1 MSSMKTI
8 LVTGAGGYI
17 GTTMVEHLLEKG
29 HKVIGVDRYYF
40 GKDLL
45 GTEVLNNQRFTYV
58 QKDIRELVPEDM
70 KGVDAV
76 FDLAGLSN
84 DPTCDLKPNLTYAIN
99 FKGGINVAECAK
111 KAKVPRYLYSS
122 SCSVYGLGAGTSL
135 TEESPTNPQSAYA
148 RGKVDVEKR
157 ILELA
162 DKDFCPTILRN
173 ATVYGLSKRMRFD
186 LVINL
191 MTLKAWKE
199 NRIFILGGGKQ
210 WRPLVHVKDV
220 VRGFEAAFDAPKEK
234 VACQTFNLG
243 SNEQNYQV
251 FQIANIIKDLAPQV
265 EIVQVPDDPDK
276 RTYNVNFDKIA
287 KVLDF
292 KVQYTARDGAK
303 EIIEALSYGVLDPD
317 DPKTRTI
324 EHYKFLLRVED
335 TMADLGKN
343 GRIF

>member
-1 MSSMKTI
+1 MKTI

-17 GTTMVEHLLEKG
+17 GTTMVEEFLAKG

-40 GKDLL
+40 GKELL
-45 GTEVLNNQRFTYV
+45 GTEVLNNQRFTFL
-58 QKDIRELVPEDM
+58 QKDIRDLVPEDM
-70 KGVDAV
+70 KGVDV
-76 FDLAGLSN
+76 VVDLAGLSN
-84 DPTCDLKPNLTYAIN
+84 DPTCDLKPNLTYSIN
-99 FKGGINVAECAK
+99 FKGGVNVAECAK
-111 KAKVPRYLYSS
+111 KAKVPRYIYSS
-122 SCSVYGLGAGTSL
+122 SCSVYGLGAGTHL
-135 TEESPTNPQSAYA
+135 TEESPTNPQSYYA
-148 RGKVDVEKR
+148 KGKIDVEKR
-157 ILELA
+157 LLELA

-220 VRGFEAAFDAPKEK
+220 VRGFETVMDAPVSK
-234 VACQTFNLG
+234 VGCQIFNLG

-251 FQIANIIKDLAPQV
+251 FQIANIIKDLMPNV
-265 EIVQVPDDPDK
+265 EIIKSPDDPDK
-276 RTYNVNFDKIA
+276 RTYNVAFDKIA
-287 KVLDF
+287 KELDF

-303 EIIEALSYGVLDPD
+303 EVSEALNYGVIDPD
-317 DPKTRTI
+317 DQKTRTI
-324 EHYKFLLRVED
+324 EHYKFLMRVED
-335 TMADLGKN
+335 TMAELAKN

>member
-1 MSSMKTI
+1 MKTI

-17 GTTMVEHLLEKG
+17 GTMMVELFLAKG

-45 GTEVLNNQRFTYV
+45 GTEVLNNQRFTFV
-58 QKDIRELVPEDM
+58 QKDIRDLAPDDM

-76 FDLAGLSN
+76 IDLAGLSN
-84 DPTCDLKPNLTYAIN
+84 DPTCDLKPNLTYSIN
-99 FKGGINVAECAK
+99 FKGGVNVAECAK
-111 KAKVPRYLYSS
+111 KAKVPRYIYSS
-122 SCSVYGLGAGTSL
+122 SCSVYGLGAGIHL
-135 TEESPTNPQSAYA
+135 TEESATNPQSYYA
-148 RGKVDVEKR
+148 KGKIDVEKR
-157 ILELA
+157 LLELA
-162 DKDFCPTILRN
+162 DKEFAPTILRN

-199 NRIFILGGGKQ
+199 NRIVILGGGKQ

-220 VRGFEAAFDAPKEK
+220 CRGFETVLDAPVEK
-234 VACQTFNLG
+234 VGSKIYNLG

-251 FQIANIIKDLAPQV
+251 FQIANIIKELVPSV
-265 EIVQVPDDPDK
+265 EIIKAPDDPDK
-276 RTYNVNFDKIA
+276 RTYNVAFDKIA
-287 KVLDF
+287 KELDF

-303 EIIEALSYGVLDPD
+303 EVVEALSYGVLDPD
-317 DPKTRTI
+317 DQKTRTI
-324 EHYKFLLRVED
+324 EHYKFLMRVED
-335 TMADLGKN
+335 TMAELAKN